1 MKLSLNWLKEFVDIP
16 TDISPQRLGE
26 LLTVRMCEVEGFES
40 EADAFKNMVVGRVV
54 EVNPHPNADKLRVC
68 SVDVGGRNEI
78 IVCGGENVKP
88 ELLVAVA
95 MPGSWV
101 KWHGEGDLV
110 ELKNAEIRGVASFG
124 MICAEEEIGLPV
136 MTPQKG
142 ITIADMGYICK
153 KLKLPTPLAGT
164 PLAVALNKS
173 DVILEVDNKSITHRP
188 DLWGHYGMAREFSAF
203 LGKKLA
209 PLKYKN
215 AFPETGENVKVELA
229 QSGIASRFMSVII
242 KGVRVAASPL
252 WMQQRL
258 TACGMRP
265 VNNIVDITNYVMLE
279 LGHPLHAFDRRIV
292 ENDSFVIRFAQEG
305 EVLETLD
312 HKKRTLTAHD
322 ALVTNGNKALALAG
336 IMGGLD
342 SEITDD
348 TTDIVLEVACWNPV
362 MVRKTSQRQNLR
374 SEAAARFEKSLD
386 PEYTGFAFQR
396 AVQLIL
402 KYCKGAQLAGPATDV
417 YPSAPQAHIA
427 PSLPSILLHVEKANR
442 MIGTNLNDKE
452 IAGYLKALQFG
463 VEKES
468 KGVLR
473 VTVPSWRATKDIS
486 IEEDLVEEIARAHGY
501 ENLAPH
507 SVSLPI
513 KAPIID
519 PERQGMQRAR
529 SILSLALGFNESLTY
544 SFYGERELDEFL
556 MCGTP
561 HEAAHFN
568 VANPLSNDQTHLRIS
583 LIPNLL
589 KAAVRNAVTHDS
601 VKLFEIGRT
610 YIKENGEFMPKQDRY
625 CAALSAL
632 KAGDTFNEMLG
643 ALRVFLAEMK
653 VPNVTIEKTTEPIA
667 PYKHPRAHAAIMSGD
682 TRLGSLFELNP
693 LVLKNLDCPRDAHVA
708 AFEIN
713 FTKLIALGEKPFVY
727 KPMPKFPGI
736 EIDVSVLVDSETEIG
751 TVSHAIEG
759 TESNGLIQE
768 IQYIDSFED
777 EEKLGI
783 GKKSLTMRI
792 LLQSS
797 ERTLVDEDMKTVQ
810 NALFEEIAKKGW
822 TIR

>member
-26 LLTVRMCEVEGFES
+26 LLTVRMCEVEGFEN
-40 EADAFKNMVVGRVV
+40 EADAFKNMIVGRIV

-68 SVDVGGRNEI
+68 TVDVGGRNEI

-153 KLKLPTPLAGT
+153 KLKLAAPVAGT
-164 PLAVALNKS
+164 NLAVALNKT
-173 DVILEVDNKSITHRP
+173 DTILEVDNKSITHRP

-203 LGKKLA
+203 LGKKLN
-209 PLKYKN
+209 PLKFKN
-215 AFPETGENVKVELA
+215 EFPATGESVKVELA
-229 QSGIASRFMSVII
+229 QSGIAARFMSVIV
-242 KGVRVAASPL
+242 KGLKVGPSPL

-279 LGHPLHAFDRRIV
+279 LGHPLHAFDRRVV
-292 ENDSFVIRFAQEG
+292 ENDTFVIRFAQEG

-322 ALVTNGNKALALAG
+322 ALVTNGQSALALAG
-336 IMGGLD
+336 IMGGLN

-348 TTDIVLEVACWNPV
+348 TTEIVLEVACWNPV

-374 SEAAARFEKSLD
+374 SEAASRFEKSLD

-402 KYCKGAQLAGPATDV
+402 KYCKGAELAGPATDV
-417 YPSAPQAHIA
+417 YPLRPE
-427 PSLPSILLHVEKANR
+427 LPSILLHVEKANR
-442 MIGTNLNDKE
+442 MIGTNLSDKE
-452 IAGYLKALQFG
+452 IASYLKALQFT

-513 KAPIID
+513 KAPVTD
-519 PERQGMQRAR
+519 PEREGIQRAR
-529 SILSLALGFNESLTY
+529 AILALALGFNESLTY
-544 SFYGERELDEFL
+544 SFYGQRELDEFL
-556 MCGTP
+556 MSGTP

-589 KAAVRNAVTHDS
+589 KAAVRNSVTHET

-610 YIKENGEFMPKQDRY
+610 YIKENGVFMPKEDRY
-625 CAALSAL
+625 CAAVSVL
-632 KAGDTFNEMLG
+632 KNTDSFTEMLG
-643 ALRVFLAEMK
+643 ALRTFLSEMK

-667 PYKHPRAHAAIMSGD
+667 PYKHPRAHAAIKSGD
-682 TRLGSLFELNP
+682 TRLGSIFELNP
-693 LVLKNLDCPRDAHVA
+693 LVLKKLDCPRDAQA
-708 AFEIN
+708 AGFELN

-736 EIDVSVLVDSETEIG
+736 EIDISALVDSTTQIG
-751 TVSHAIEG
+751 EVAQAIEQ
-759 TESNGLIQE
+759 TESNGLIQDVWF
-768 IQYIDSFED
+768 IDSFED
-777 EEKLGI
+777 AQKLGV

-792 LLQSS
+792 LLQSQ
-797 ERTLVDEDMKTVQ
+797 ERTLTDEEMKTVQ
-810 NALFEEIAKKGW
+810 QSLITSAQNKGW
-822 TIR
+822 TVR